1 MLLIYMYYLSF
12 KILIFNVTQK
22 IVILDDELPDLDDI
36 AQQHD
41 VYQTLLNKTKHLDDI
56 STDECMKITSSEI
69 DVEMITTEESTADSG
84 FLPDLSQNQVFKKPN
99 QNKNT
104 LK

>member
-1 MLLIYMYYLSF
+1 M
-12 KILIFNVTQK
+12 TQIK
-22 IVILDDELPDLDDI
+22 CHFLDDELPDLDDI
-36 AQQHD
+36 AQQND
-41 VYQTLLNKTKHLDDI
+41 VYQRLLNKTKHLNDI

-69 DVEMITTEESTADSG
+69 DVEMITTEEKTADSG
-84 FLPDLSQNQVFKKPN
+84 FLPDLSQNQVFEKPN

>member
-1 MLLIYMYYLSF
+1 MY
-12 KILIFNVTQK
+12 QR
-22 IVILDDELPDLDDI
+22 P
-36 AQQHD
+36 
-41 VYQTLLNKTKHLDDI
+41 LNKTKHPDDI
-56 STDECMKITSSEI
+56 SADERMKITSSEI

-84 FLPDLSQNQVFKKPN
+84 FIPDLSQNQVLKKPN